1 MFKKMFLF
9 ASPLLLV
16 AQALADNGTAVK
28 GTASVNDV
36 PSLTEWG
43 VLLLGVGVVAVA
55 AVRLYR
61 RTRTA

>member
-16 AQALADNGTAVK
+16 AQALADNGAAAK
-28 GTASVNDV
+28 STASVNDV

-43 VLLLGVGVVAVA
+43 VIILGIGVLTIA

-61 RTRTA
+61 HARTA